1 MEEKITE
8 DGIRLNKY
16 IAQCGIC
23 SRREAD
29 KLIEDK
35 RVTVNGEIAEN
46 GTKVKE
52 QDVVCL
58 DGNEIS
64 VSADHVVLAY
74 NKPVGVVC
82 TEKDEH
88 AERTIIDDLKYDRRV
103 TYAGRLDKD
112 SEGLMIL
119 TDDGDLIQAMM
130 KGRNGHEKEY
140 VVRVDHKLT
149 DKFLKELEKGVYLSE
164 LDVKTR
170 PCKTERISE
179 DCFKIILTQGL
190 NRQIRRMCSTF
201 GYNVLQLKRVRIMNI
216 KLDGLEHSEYREL
229 KGEELEELYRL
240 AGLNK

>member
-1 MEEKITE
+1 LEENKSG

-23 SRREAD
+23 SRRDAD
-29 KLIEDK
+29 KLIDEK
-35 RVTVNGEIAEN
+35 RITVNGVVAEQ
-46 GTKVKE
+46 GIKVFEGDRVLFDGKE
-52 QDVVCL
+52 
-58 DGNEIS
+58 
-64 VSADHVVLAY
+64 VSPCQEHVVIAY

-88 AERTIIDDLKYDRRV
+88 AERTIIDDLKYDKRV

-149 DKFLKELEKGVYLSE
+149 DKFLKELEKGVYLPE
-164 LDVKTR
+164 LEVKTR
-170 PCKTERISE
+170 PCKTDKISD

-190 NRQIRRMCSTF
+190 NRQIRRMCDAF
-201 GYNVLQLKRVRIMNI
+201 GYKVIQLKRVRVMNI
-216 KLDGLEHSEYREL
+216 KLEGLEHSEYRIIEGNEL
-229 KGEELEELYRL
+229 TELYRL
-240 AGLNK
+240 AGLK